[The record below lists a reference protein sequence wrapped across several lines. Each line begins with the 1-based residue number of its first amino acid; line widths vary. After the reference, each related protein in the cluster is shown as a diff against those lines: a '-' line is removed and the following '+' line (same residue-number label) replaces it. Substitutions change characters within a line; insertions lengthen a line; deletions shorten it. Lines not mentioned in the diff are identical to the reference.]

1 MGYPSLGSSP
11 LSPLGRSGDLVHYC
25 GTYLGSIESAPS
37 PIWDFWNDLMD
48 IDKDG
53 GILAL
58 ESGLGGISWMTRSLV
73 QMSWFNWNHT
83 ITFPPRLAT
92 SNENVNWMEEISK
105 RASVRAGWN
114 AGHFVGFAGWKSSL
128 GIENGQTCSDWRYLI
143 LFSGIIS
150 KWMVSDES
158 TFQCQNA
165 TVGLFVLN
173 TNISRIATL
182 KRSAMNLRNVPRT
195 YHIARIWKKG
205 STQPQAVSQAF
216 SFAIRSIDSGMC
228 HATMD

>member
-1 MGYPSLGSSP
+1 MGDPSLGSSA

-58 ESGLGGISWMTRSLV
+58 ESGLRGISWMTRSLV
-73 QMSWFNWNHT
+73 RDDSSKCRDSTGITPSHSRLDLRQAMRMSIKWRKYRRG
-83 ITFPPRLAT
+83 RLCERDKMPGT
-92 SNENVNWMEEISK
+92 LWDLL
-105 RASVRAGWN
+105 AGWRT
-114 AGHFVGFAGWKSSL
+114 SL

-150 KWMVSDES
+150 CYRMR
-158 TFQCQNA
+158 
-165 TVGLFVLN
+165 VL
-173 TNISRIATL
+173 SSVKMPL
-182 KRSAMNLRNVPRT
+182 
-195 YHIARIWKKG
+195 
-205 STQPQAVSQAF
+205 
-216 SFAIRSIDSGMC
+216 
-228 HATMD
+228 